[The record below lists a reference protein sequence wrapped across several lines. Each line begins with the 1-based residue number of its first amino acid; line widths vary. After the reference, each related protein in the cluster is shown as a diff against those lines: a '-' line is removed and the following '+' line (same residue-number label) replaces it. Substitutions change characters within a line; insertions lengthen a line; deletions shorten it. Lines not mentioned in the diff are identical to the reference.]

1 MKRLFRV
8 SVLVM
13 MMVLS
18 AWVVKAQ
25 GLSGF
30 NKLSLPAKWKGEWH
44 APGVEGTFGTST
56 IKITRV
62 DEKTVHVIHSYRY
75 PLRGLISRVE
85 DAEIIRDNG
94 RPAFLWIENQRDK
107 IVFRLEKDGTLTGES
122 EDGKISTT
130 MIRSK

>member
-1 MKRLFRV
+1 MKKLFGI

-13 MMVLS
+13 MMVLP

-25 GLSGF
+25 DLSDF
-30 NKLSLPAKWKGEWH
+30 HKLSFPAKWKGEWH

-56 IKITRV
+56 LEITRV
-62 DEKTVHVIHSYRY
+62 DEKTVHVIHSYTY

-85 DAEIIRDNG
+85 DAEIISDNA
-94 RPAFLWIENQRDK
+94 RPAFLWIENQHDK

-122 EDGKISTT
+122 EDKKISTT
-130 MIRSK
+130 MVRVK